1 MEEQPWTKVRDE
13 ETGQWAWFHPERG
26 ERIAIS
32 AEDEEDATC
41 FAHTMAW
48 AHGTNSA
55 GARPPPLLPVPPEE
69 RGAEVGAAAGH
80 GNSSA
85 SAHVGAM
92 ASAALCTW
100 LGAAGASAECC
111 AAVQRRGLDGRALLT
126 AAADPFT
133 DGLSELGMR
142 EPLLRGKVLE
152 AAALS
157 ARRAAVGAAA
167 EWDAAAR
174 NAAAGQR
181 GSEAARAGTH
191 ATAAATTA
199 APAAGVQ
206 LTLEAAKAR
215 RARRGCAEVQVG
227 YKVSALGEV
236 DCLRAVFFAHFKLFA
251 TWLEPE
257 LAGCSLRE
265 AERLHTRATQDK
277 MASWEREHGLLQP
290 ELVVLNAHDLE
301 CTFYEMKVADRAGGA
316 VKWSKHFRG
325 WLDLEI
331 GFSLENFPFDYH
343 DLRICV
349 RSRALDQRRCS
360 LRLWRGVHST
370 EFQEDSNEWQLVG
383 HRADGLETDPS
394 ASPTGKIYEE
404 LHVCIMVRR
413 HWGWYLS
420 NVFVFLFAL
429 VLMSVGVYAMPF
441 AGSEAVGGRTA
452 VCVSLI
458 FAVIALKFVV
468 AEHIPRVHYSTFFD
482 EYVIMC
488 FVFVTASGVQSL
500 IMYKLSDAGTADR
513 PRQPMFSEA
522 VNKFNNVATSCAA
535 SGLFILYH
543 MWTRQR
549 LKRHRARMRV
559 WRATRLV
566 DERNPSTAKDDAVR
580 RELSPDGSLR
590 RLRSQEEG

>member
-1 MEEQPWTKVRDE
+1 MSFVAVGMAEQPWTKVRDE
-13 ETGQWAWFHPERG
+13 QTGQWAWFHPERG

-32 AEDEEDATC
+32 AEDEEDATPT
-41 FAHTMAW
+41 AHTMAW
-48 AHGTNSA
+48 AHGTDSA
-55 GARPPPLLPVPPEE
+55 GARPPPLLSVPPEA
-69 RGAEVGAAAGH
+69 RGADVDTAGR
-80 GNSSA
+80 GSSSA
-85 SAHVGAM
+85 SARVGAM

-133 DGLSELGMR
+133 DGLGELGIR
-142 EPLLRGKVLE
+142 DPLLRGKVLE

-157 ARRAAVGAAA
+157 ARHAAVDATAGCAAA
-167 EWDAAAR
+167 RDAAA
-174 NAAAGQR
+174 R
-181 GSEAARAGTH
+181 GSEAASAGTR
-191 ATAAATTA
+191 AAAAATAA
-199 APAAGVQ
+199 APAAGAQ
-206 LTLEAAKAR
+206 LTLEAVKAR
-215 RARRGCAEVQVG
+215 RARRGRAVVQLG
-227 YKVSALGEV
+227 YKVNSLGEV

-251 TWLEPE
+251 TWLDPE
-257 LAGCSLRE
+257 LVGCSLRE
-265 AERLHTRATQDK
+265 AERLHTQATRDK
-277 MASWEREHGLLQP
+277 MASWDRQHGLLQP

-301 CTFYEMKVADRAGGA
+301 CTFYELRVMDRAGGV

-325 WLDLEI
+325 LLDLEI

-383 HRADGLETDPS
+383 HRVDGLETDPS

-420 NVFVFLFAL
+420 NIFVFLFAL
-429 VLMSVGVYAMPF
+429 VIMSVGVYAMPF
-441 AGSEAVGGRTA
+441 AGSEAIGGRTA

-468 AEHIPRVHYSTFFD
+468 VEHIPRVHYSTFFD

-488 FVFVTASGVQSL
+488 FFFVTVSGIQSL
-500 IMYKLSDAGTADR
+500 LMYKFSDAGTADI
-513 PRQPMFSEA
+513 PRKPMFSEA
-522 VNKFNNVATSCAA
+522 VNKYNNVATSCAV
-535 SGLFILYH
+535 SGLFVLYH
-543 MWTRQR
+543 VRTRQR

-580 RELSPDGSLR
+580 RGLSPDGGLR
-590 RLRSQEEG
+590 RLRS